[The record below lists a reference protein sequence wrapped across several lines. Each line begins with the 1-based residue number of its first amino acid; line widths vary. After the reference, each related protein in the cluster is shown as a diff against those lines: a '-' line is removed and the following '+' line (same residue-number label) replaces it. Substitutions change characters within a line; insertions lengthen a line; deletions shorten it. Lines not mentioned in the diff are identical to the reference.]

1 MKKAKI
7 LIVDDEADIRE
18 QLNEILVDEG
28 YKVFIAKNS
37 EEANKIQKSESL
49 DLILLDIW
57 MPDCDGISLLKDWK
71 KSNDLSVNYII
82 SSIKN

>member
-18 QLNEILVDEG
+18 SLNEILVDEG
-28 YKVFIAKNS
+28 YKVYIAKNS

-49 DLILLDIW
+49 DL
-57 MPDCDGISLLKDWK
+57 
-71 KSNDLSVNYII
+71 
-82 SSIKN
+82 